1 MSKIA
6 DEFKSFGNFLR
17 KCRAEVGK
25 ITWPPRKQLVES
37 TWVVAALILALSL
50 FVLVCDRVLV
60 WAVDH
65 LTRLG
70 A

>member
-6 DEFKSFGNFLR
+6 DEFRSFGSFLR
-17 KCRAEVGK
+17 DCRAEVGK
-25 ITWPPRKQLVES
+25 ITWPSRKQLVDS
-37 TWVVAALILALSL
+37 VWVVGALILALSL
-50 FVLVCDRVLV
+50 FVLASDRVLAWIV
-60 WAVDH
+60 TA

>member
-6 DEFKSFGNFLR
+6 EEFASFGTFLR
-17 KCRAEVGK
+17 ECRAEVGK
-25 ITWPPRKQLVES
+25 ITWPGRRQLVES
-37 TWVVAALILALSL
+37 VWVVGALIVALSL
-50 FVLVCDRVLV
+50 FVLASDRILAWVV
-60 WAVDH
+60 TA

>member
-6 DEFKSFGNFLR
+6 DEFNSFGNFLR
-17 KCRAEVGK
+17 ECRAEVGK
-25 ITWPPRKQLVES
+25 ITWPSWKQLVDS
-37 TWVVAALILALSL
+37 VWVVGALILALSL
-50 FVLVCDRVLV
+50 FVLASDRILAWIVT
-60 WAVDH
+60 A